1 MAYNKDKEEEQRL
14 TPKQEKFIDGI
25 LEGKTQYQAYI
36 DAYPKAKNWKRDSVD
51 SIASQLMNNTKIIHR
66 LQEYGW
72 KDKTKVLLT
81 RERMLKRI
89 DKVMQK
95 HEEEMD
101 RIQAAYQRDKML
113 VMKELS
119 QWMQLLDNEYVE
131 DKDAVQQKIN
141 ILTKKLIDMDKIRT
155 LNSTNTT
162 GILKA
167 ADRINRMLGFDIT
180 KVEISQADEERDE
193 MEKLSAEELRELI
206 NISKKED

>member
-1 MAYNKDKEEEQRL
+1 MW
-14 TPKQEKFIDGI
+14 TGI

-36 DAYPKAKNWKRDSVD
+36 DAYPKAKNWTRNSVD
-51 SIASQLMNNTKIIHR
+51 VRAHEMLNNSKIILR

-89 DKVMQK
+89 DKVMTL

-101 RIQAAYQRDKML
+101 RIQKAYERDKAL

-119 QWMQLLDNEYVE
+119 QWMQLMNNEYVE
-131 DKDAVQQKIN
+131 DKEAVQQKIN
-141 ILTKKLIDMDKIRT
+141 QLTKRLVDMDKIRT

-180 KVEISQADEERDE
+180 KVEITQVDDERDE
-193 MEKLSAEELRELI
+193 MEKLTAEELKELI
-206 NISKKED
+206 KVSKKED

>member
-1 MAYNKDKEEEQRL
+1 MAYNKDNEEEQRL
-14 TPKQEKFIDGI
+14 TPKQEKFVDGI
-25 LEGKTQYQAYI
+25 LEGKTQYQSYI
-36 DAYPKAKNWKRDSVD
+36 DAYPKAKNWTRNSVD
-51 SIASQLMNNTKIIHR
+51 VRANAMMNNSKIILR

-89 DKVMQK
+89 DKVMTL
-95 HEEEMD
+95 HEEEMN
-101 RIQAAYQRDKML
+101 RIQTAYQRDKAL

-131 DKDAVQQKIN
+131 DKEAVQQKIN
-141 ILTKKLIDMDKIRT
+141 QLTKRLIDMDKIRT

-167 ADRINRMLGFDIT
+167 ADRINRMLGFDVT

-193 MEKLSAEELRELI
+193 MEKLTADELKALI